1 MSINRSFDDINY
13 SLLCIYF
20 QKQTITQVL
29 WNKPFVNLGT
39 GNSALEMELGLELE
53 LELILQTP
61 LFLVPLG
68 LWTPNLGGWW
78 FRMRGPHP
86 QSHEILRYRGHVTN
100 KKRYISNF
108 TRPMDPKLSR
118 VVTYDEKTSPAK
130 SHRSHR
136 SGGHVSSQNI
146 SSPHSQ
152 GPRSPK
158 LGRLLNQDERAPPK
172 KSWSRE
178 KSKPSYFLNHR
189 VVEM

>member
-1 MSINRSFDDINY
+1 
-13 SLLCIYF
+13 
-20 QKQTITQVL
+20 
-29 WNKPFVNLGT
+29 
-39 GNSALEMELGLELE
+39 MELGLELE

-68 LWTPNLGGWW
+68 LWTPNLAGWW

-86 QSHEILRYRGHVTN
+86 QSHVILRYRGHVTN
-100 KKRYISNF
+100 KKRYISTF
-108 TRPMDPKLSR
+108 TRPMDPKLIR
-118 VVTYDEKTSPAK
+118 VVTYNERTSPAK

-136 SGGHVSSQNI
+136 SHRSRGHVSSQNI
-146 SSPHSQ
+146 SSPHWQ
-152 GPRSPK
+152 VPRSPK

>member
-1 MSINRSFDDINY
+1 
-13 SLLCIYF
+13 
-20 QKQTITQVL
+20 
-29 WNKPFVNLGT
+29 
-39 GNSALEMELGLELE
+39 MELGLELE

-68 LWTPNLGGWW
+68 LWTPNLAGWW

-86 QSHEILRYRGHVTN
+86 QSHVILRYRGHVTN
-100 KKRYISNF
+100 KKCYISTF
-108 TRPMDPKLSR
+108 TRPMDPKLIR
-118 VVTYDEKTSPAK
+118 VVTYDERTSPAK

-136 SGGHVSSQNI
+136 SHRSRGHVSSQNI
-146 SSPHSQ
+146 SFPHSQ
-152 GPRSPK
+152 VPRSPK